1 MRKNTLVILFQP
13 ITSSFRSSNVIWRGN
28 LWWRRKI
35 GSSATTTVTKTSLAS
50 SFIAPIPSR
59 SIRQMLEHFSGI
71 EFWDCIKVQGGKR
84 KKKVVL
90 LRSRPPQS
98 EQLSTFTFLVVQRR
112 QRNVNKSMMH
122 VQSSTYC
129 FFAVLVA
136 PSPFLRLPN
145 VGGSLMLSVLQYI
158 TWEMLK
164 SSFYPLCTKCF
175 LTSIL
180 VFQVDIEKA
189 NPHSVERECGE
200 YVLHLWSHSLYVL
213 ACLLN
218 EV

>member
-1 MRKNTLVILFQP
+1 
-13 ITSSFRSSNVIWRGN
+13 
-28 LWWRRKI
+28 
-35 GSSATTTVTKTSLAS
+35 
-50 SFIAPIPSR
+50 
-59 SIRQMLEHFSGI
+59 
-71 EFWDCIKVQGGKR
+71 
-84 KKKVVL
+84 
-90 LRSRPPQS
+90 
-98 EQLSTFTFLVVQRR
+98 
-112 QRNVNKSMMH
+112 MMH

-136 PSPFLRLPN
+136 SSSFIRHPN
-145 VGGSLMLSVLQYI
+145 VGGFLMLAVLQYV
-158 TWEMLK
+158 TGEMLK
-164 SSFYPLCTKCF
+164 SSCYPLCSKCF
-175 LTSIL
+175 LASIL